1 MSKKLRSIVYEHS
14 SGHLV
19 ATAATEEQ
27 LGRIKDI
34 LCEPRTEACNAAG
47 RQLYEPE
54 QLLADAKVGDLCK
67 TDIDE
72 WIQIDDTSEPP
83 SPILYHFDRPFNG
96 NIIHTE
102 PLAPEGTDKW
112 AWQMMLLG
120 KKVCQK
126 HNSYFPNKRYY
137 AIKDGNDYCAFY
149 ENNGNE
155 VNITN
160 TRRTYDEFIEYCKFT
175 PQYNWQLYTEPQTEP
190 CEICGGIGMIS
201 CEACNAT
208 GRAPIE
214 PEPAKEPEI
223 VAHKQHANCLLCRKE
238 IEGLLDGHA
247 TVSIK
252 RYSISSLYEST
263 YSHYCGK
270 CFLKLGFDATEREL
284 RNRQQPIAE
293 PEPEPQPAYAVGDWV
308 QCGIMQAEI
317 IELREILNGR
327 QIYHMK
333 EADGTEYDAD
343 SSAFDRKLSS
353 SEVRVK
359 ITLEGTVRKSQLV
372 GCFVLDTPL
381 PGNDVHTI
389 RFADIDPATAA
400 LVRDL
405 LEKQKEEKNV

>member
-175 PQYNWQLYTEPQTEP
+175 PQYNWQLYTELQTEP
-190 CEICGGIGMIS
+190 CDACAGIGMIL

-208 GRAPIE
+208 GRVPI
-214 PEPAKEPEI
+214 
-223 VAHKQHANCLLCRKE
+223 
-238 IEGLLDGHA
+238 
-247 TVSIK
+247 S
-252 RYSISSLYEST
+252 
-263 YSHYCGK
+263 
-270 CFLKLGFDATEREL
+270 
-284 RNRQQPIAE
+284 QPT
-293 PEPEPQPAYAVGDWV
+293 YAVGDWV
-308 QCGIMQAEI
+308 EYFDNAELCHAQI
-317 IELREILNGR
+317 DEI
-327 QIYHMK
+327 
-333 EADGTEYDAD
+333 D
-343 SSAFDRKLSS
+343 SDYCTINPVVGWDRTLQRIRITCITRKLDP
-353 SEVRVK
+353 SEVVVDFGNG
-359 ITLEGTVRKSQLV
+359 IFGTIEPSIYPTWINVRKNSDW
-372 GCFVLDTPL
+372 GTIASIFVLDLDEPIQT
-381 PGNDVHTI
+381 
-389 RFADIDPATAA
+389 
-400 LVRDL
+400 LVKEL
-405 LEKQKEEKNV
+405 LEKQKEEK